1 MNLRPPRSDLY
12 ERHQDAGSGH
22 LLQLSDRGVHVFL
35 LLFLLT
41 TSLAQQFGERIDWF
55 AIKAQ
60 QMDSLLGGC
69 NK

>member
-1 MNLRPPRSDLY
+1 MNHRPPRSYLY

-22 LLQLSDRGVHVFL
+22 LLQLPDRGVHV
-35 LLFLLT
+35 FLLT
-41 TSLAQQFGERIDWF
+41 TSLAQQFGERIAWF
-55 AIKAQ
+55 AIKFQ